1 MLDWLKEG
9 LTIADSGFA
18 VLGGLIVAAV
28 YSIKPLRRRWQRR
41 PSQVQKQQAEI
52 LDQLGLGRPLET
64 IEAALGSPHLL
75 NRWNTPDGQSED
87 RIYRL
92 PGAWVVLY
100 PREGAVAAYSITIT
114 DADLYYDTGKIT
126 RGIVPVRLGRSVFA
140 DARTEGAADALEVYA
155 HFITFYRYYDYGANA
170 AGGQFI
176 WLAFNHAG
184 AGDFDGVSAG
194 DWEKHRTAHE
204 RAEASDLSRITV
216 NTIAICGWDLQPTLL
231 NHGVYGP
238 HPDVIR

>member
-1 MLDWLKEG
+1 MLEWLKDG

-18 VLGGLIVAAV
+18 VLGGLIVAAG

-64 IEAALGSPHLL
+64 IEAVLGSPHLL
-75 NRWNTPDGQSED
+75 NRWNTPEGQSEE

-92 PGAWVVLY
+92 PGAWVVLQA
-100 PREGAVAAYSITIT
+100 REGAVAAYSITIT

-126 RGIVPVRLGRSVFA
+126 RGIVPVCLGRSVFA

-155 HFITFYRYYDYGANA
+155 RFTTFHRYYDYGVNA

-176 WLAFNHAG
+176 WLAFNQGG
-184 AGDFDGVSAG
+184 AGDFDGASAW
-194 DWEKHRTAHE
+194 DWQKHTTTHE
-204 RAEASDLSRITV
+204 RAAACDLSRITV
-216 NTIAICGWDLQPTLL
+216 NTIAICGWDLHPTML
-231 NHGVYGP
+231 NQGVYGP
-238 HPDVIR
+238 HPDLIR